1 MGLLSSSALA
11 CLTSHRLAAAH
22 DDALIRRLVEGLV
35 NIPKLIARGERVGE
49 ISVDEL
55 ERCPPTLDY
64 PAGGEARRRQRA
76 ASPTGA
82 SYSWRGDCA
91 VISTS

>member
-35 NIPKLIARGERVGE
+35 NIPKLKGQGRTRWRDQCT
-49 ISVDEL
+49 DEL
-55 ERCPPTLDY
+55 ERCPPTLGH

-82 SYSWRGDCA
+82 SYSWG
-91 VISTS
+91 VIAP